1 MSPPSP
7 LSLLE
12 RLLPR
17 VRLPWL
23 VVLLAA
29 LLVLDVLTPDPVP
42 FLDEAV
48 LAVLTVLAASWR
60 RPAEERQPPLDV
72 TPEDEHRE

>member
-12 RLLPR
+12 RWLPR

-23 VVLLAA
+23 VVLLGTL
-29 LLVLDVLTPDPVP
+29 LLVDVLTPDPVP

-60 RPAEERQPPLDV
+60 RPPEEREPPLDV
-72 TPEDEHRE
+72 TPDDQR